1 MTHSFMSY
9 IIILLINSIPS
20 HLSETVTTSLK
31 SILISLFCVDD
42 LHEQIT
48 GSTDP
53 SSSLINTSPTNRNQN
68 NSTNVTL
75 VKIVGG
81 VIGSIIAALILVSVI
96 LITVACISSK
106 RASM

>member
-1 MTHSFMSY
+1 M
-9 IIILLINSIPS
+9 
-20 HLSETVTTSLK
+20 TTSLK

-53 SSSLINTSPTNRNQN
+53 SSSVINTNKN
-68 NSTNVTL
+68 NSTNTTSL
-75 VKIVGG
+75 QLVGG
-81 VIGSIIAALILVSVI
+81 VIGGIITALILVSVVM
-96 LITVACISSK
+96 ITAGCICMKK